1 MNEGLIQVENLHHYF
16 GTGETRSHV
25 LKGIDLTVQPGE
37 IVILTGMSGCG
48 KTTLLTL
55 LGGLRRVQEG
65 KVEVLGYPLQEL
77 DDRALVAVRRNI
89 GFIFQAH
96 NLFASL
102 TALQNV
108 RMSQQLHDGD
118 EATAATRA
126 IEVLTE
132 LGLGERIYHKPNK
145 LSGGQRQ
152 RVAIARALVNRPRLI
167 LADEPTAALDKEKSM
182 DVVNLLQDLAEK
194 DHTTIIIVTHDDRI
208 LDKADRIINMFDGK
222 IDRNTMVKESL
233 KICMFLERCEAFK
246 GQTPDAL
253 ANLADKMTIERFLPG
268 AVVIRQGD
276 MGDKFYLV
284 RSGKAD
290 VFMQKPDGGREHKA
304 TIEEGGFF
312 GERSLLLSE
321 PRNATIVAQTP
332 LELYCLDKEHFLE
345 AIQQS
350 GTLKEQ
356 VLKVYFSRR

>member
-1 MNEGLIQVENLHHYF
+1 MNDGIIQVENLNHHF
-16 GTGETRSHV
+16 GTGETRTHV
-25 LKGIDLTVQPGE
+25 LQGIDLTVLPGE

-65 KVEVLGYPLQEL
+65 KVQVLGYPLHEL
-77 DDRALVAVRRNI
+77 DDQQLVAVRRNI

-108 RMSQQLHDGD
+108 RMSQQLHEED
-118 EATAATRA
+118 EVTKRA
-126 IEVLTE
+126 LEVLTD
-132 LGLGERIYHKPNK
+132 LGLAERIHHKPNK

-182 DVVNLLQDLAEK
+182 DVVNLLQELAEK
-194 DHTTIIIVTHDDRI
+194 DRSTIIIVTHDDRI

-222 IDRNTMVKESL
+222 IDRNTLVKESL
-233 KICMFLERCEAFK
+233 KICMFLERCDAFK

-253 ANLADKMTIERFLPG
+253 ANLAEKMKIERFLPG
-268 AVVIRQGD
+268 AVIIRQGD

-284 RSGKAD
+284 RNGQAD
-290 VFMQKPDGGREHKA
+290 VFLEGPDGVSAHKA

-312 GERSLLLSE
+312 GERSLLLGE
-321 PRNATIVAQTP
+321 PRNATVVAQTP

-345 AIQQS
+345 AIRQS